1 MKENKDWHSQSVE
14 KVTEALNTHPERGLN
29 TAEAQARLVEYGPN
43 QLQERPRPTFWHLL
57 LGQFNNFLVLILI
70 SASVVSF
77 LLGEYV
83 DAGAIMA
90 IVILNAILGVVQES
104 KAEEA
109 LAALKK
115 LATPEAHVIRDGHLI
130 IVPAQELVPG
140 DVVTL
145 GAGNYVPA
153 DMRLIESFNLRIDE
167 ASLTGESVPV
177 QKKANAPL
185 GRDIPLGDR
194 RTMAYMSTMVTYG
207 RGRGAVVATGMD
219 TEIGLIAEMIQ
230 TYEGEPTPLQIKLDQ
245 LGKWVGVACLAIC
258 AVILVIGLLRD
269 TRTGVILTD
278 GLSTYLQA
286 YQHKIVELF
295 MTAVSLA
302 IAAVPEGLPAVV
314 TIGLALGMQRMIS
327 RHALIRKLPAVET
340 LGSASVICSD
350 KTGTLTQNEMMV
362 VQMYVDQTLL
372 SISGE
377 GYKPSGEVQEDGR
390 RAELRHYP
398 SARPL
403 LQAALL
409 CNDAQLEREA
419 TNDGS
424 STENWRMVGDPTEG
438 ALVVAAAKADLWKD
452 KGEKVYP
459 RLAEV
464 PFDSERKRMSTIH
477 RVPKDAGGF
486 DTPSATQPREGALKP
501 WVEGLGPYI
510 AYVKGAPDIILG
522 LCTRVLEDG
531 REFPLG
537 EGRRQRILEI
547 NAALASNALRVLGVA
562 YRSLSEVPEDPT
574 PEAVERD
581 LVFVGLVGMIDP
593 ARPEVKEA
601 IAMARKAGIKTAM
614 VTGDYKNTAV
624 AIAREL
630 DLITHEHEGRV
641 LTGAELDEMDEAALA
656 EIVEEVDVYARVS
669 PQHKVKIVEALKRCG
684 HVVAMTGDG
693 VNDAPALKRANIGVA
708 MGITG
713 TDVSKETAD
722 MVLTDDNYASIVSA
736 VEEGRIIYSNIR
748 KFVYYLI
755 SCNMGEIMVIF
766 LAMLAGLPLPLTAIQ
781 LLVLNLITDG
791 APALAL
797 GLEKGEPDIMDQP
810 PRPMKEPIINR
821 QMIWGIVVQTIA
833 ITAATMTAFIIGL
846 RRFPDNLVAAQ
857 TMAFATRSISE
868 LFRAYT
874 SRSERYSLFGI
885 GVLSN
890 KYMQWAVLASLVI
903 LMSIIYVPFLDPI
916 FDTIPLSLS
925 EWLVMLPLI
934 LVPSIA
940 AEINKSLLM
949 RAGAQQKMT
958 TSPTV

>member
-1 MKENKDWHSQSVE
+1 VE
-14 KVTEALNTHPERGLN
+14 KVIEVLDTHPDRGLSA
-29 TAEAQARLVEYGPN
+29 AEAQARLAQYGPN
-43 QLQERPRPTFWHLL
+43 QLQERPRPSFWHML
-57 LGQFNNFLVLILI
+57 LGQFSNFLVLILI
-70 SASVVSF
+70 AASLVSLF
-77 LLGEYV
+77 LGEYV

-90 IVILNAILGVVQES
+90 IVILNAALGVVQES

-109 LAALKK
+109 LAALQK
-115 LATPEAHVIRDGHLI
+115 LAAPDAHVVRDGHLVT
-130 IVPAQELVPG
+130 VPAQELVPG

-145 GAGNYVPA
+145 EAGNYVPA
-153 DMRLIESFNLRIDE
+153 DVRLIESANLKIDE

-177 QKKANAPL
+177 QKRADAVL
-185 GRDIPLGDR
+185 TRELPLGDR
-194 RTMAYMSTMVTYG
+194 RTMAHMSTLVTYG
-207 RGRGAVVATGMD
+207 RGRGVVVATGMD

-230 TYEGEPTPLQIKLDQ
+230 TYEEEPTPLQVKLDQ
-245 LGKWVGVACLAIC
+245 LGKWLGGASLAVC

-269 TRTGVILTD
+269 TQTGVILTD
-278 GLSTYLQA
+278 SLTVYWQA
-286 YQHKIVELF
+286 YQHEIVELF

-314 TIGLALGMQRMIS
+314 TIVLALGMQRMIS

-340 LGSASVICSD
+340 LGSASAICSD

-377 GYKPSGEVQEDGR
+377 GYKPEGEVQEDGR

-409 CNDAQLEREA
+409 CNDAHLEREP
-419 TNDGS
+419 TNDDPS
-424 STENWRMVGDPTEG
+424 AENWRMVGDPTEG
-438 ALVVAAAKADLWKD
+438 ALVVAAAKADLWRD
-452 KGEKVYP
+452 RVEEVYP

-477 RVPKDAGGF
+477 RVPKDPG
-486 DTPSATQPREGALKP
+486 EGALEP
-501 WVEGLGPYI
+501 WVEGLGSYV
-510 AYVKGAPDIILG
+510 AYVKGAPDVILG
-522 LCTRVLEDG
+522 LCDRVLEDG
-531 REFPLG
+531 REWSLD
-537 EGRRQRILEI
+537 EGQRQRILEI

-562 YRSLSEVPEDPT
+562 YRSLSEIPENPT

-581 LVFVGLVGMIDP
+581 LVFIGLVGMIDP

-601 IAMARKAGIKTAM
+601 IAVARKAGIKTAM

-630 DLITHEHEGRV
+630 DLLSREGRV
-641 LTGAELDEMDEAALA
+641 LTGAELDRMDEAALA
-656 EIVEEVDVYARVS
+656 EIAGEVDVYARVS
-669 PQHKVKIVEALKRCG
+669 PQHKVKIVEALKRRG
-684 HVVAMTGDG
+684 LVVAMTGDG

-748 KFVYYLI
+748 KFVYYLL
-755 SCNMGEIMVIF
+755 SCNMGELTIIF
-766 LAMLAGLPLPLTAIQ
+766 LAMIAGLPLPLTAIQ
-781 LLVLNLITDG
+781 LLVLNLVTDG

-797 GLEKGEPDIMDQP
+797 GLEKGEPDIMDRP
-810 PRPMKEPIINR
+810 PRPMEEPVINR
-821 QMIWGIVVQTIA
+821 QTAWGIAVQTIA
-833 ITAATMTAFIIGL
+833 ITAATMIAFIIGL
-846 RRFPDNLVAAQ
+846 RRFPDNLAAAQ
-857 TMAFATRSISE
+857 TMAFGTLSISE

-874 SRSERYSLFGI
+874 SRSERYSLFAI
-885 GVLSN
+885 GALSN

-903 LMSIIYVPFLDPI
+903 LLSIIYAPFLDPI
-916 FDTIPLSLS
+916 FDTVPLSLS
-925 EWLVMLPLI
+925 EWLVMLPLMLI
-934 LVPSIA
+934 PSIA
-940 AEINKSLLM
+940 AEVNKTFLRRM
-949 RAGAQQKMT
+949 GTWRKMDP
-958 TSPTV
+958 SPTV